1 LNKIP
6 EKIDDFLHLGIFKK
20 VPIVA
25 QYAVFR
31 PYLHNLFE

>member
-1 LNKIP
+1 LNKIL
-6 EKIDDFLHLGIFKK
+6 EKIDDFLHLGIFEK
-20 VPIVA
+20 VPIEA

>member
-6 EKIDDFLHLGIFKK
+6 EKIDDFLHLGIFEK